1 MEATTALFVTA
12 GAGVAGLTAGA
23 IGGHGV
29 VKAIS
34 KKKAPVEEKVE
45 EEIVELPEGS
55 VILDENAATAML
67 INGLGMPPQQAVA
80 FMADLK
86 VKAKPVFEEKK
97 EEAQTDVSPEDK
109 AKINNAFNFMKKA
122 EEPIVTMEKG
132 KATKNK

>member
-34 KKKAPVEEKVE
+34 KKKEAPVEKTE

-97 EEAQTDVSPEDK
+97 EEAQTELSPEEK
-109 AKINNAFNFMKKA
+109 AQLSKMFNFMKKA
-122 EEPIVTMEKG
+122 EEPIVTMENG

>member
-12 GAGVAGLTAGA
+12 GTGVAGLAVGA

-34 KKKAPVEEKVE
+34 KKKEAPVEKAE

-97 EEAQTDVSPEDK
+97 EEVQTEVSPEDK
-109 AKINNAFNFMKKA
+109 AKVDKMFNFMKKA
-122 EEPIVTMEKG
+122 EEPIVTMENG